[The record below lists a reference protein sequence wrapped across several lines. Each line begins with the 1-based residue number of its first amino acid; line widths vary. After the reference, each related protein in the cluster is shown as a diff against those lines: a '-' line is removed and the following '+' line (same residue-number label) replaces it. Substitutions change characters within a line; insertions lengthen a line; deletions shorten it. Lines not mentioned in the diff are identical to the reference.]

1 MSNKTRRKHTPQFKA
16 KVGLAALKGEATIQ
30 ELAARHGVHPNQ
42 VHAWRKA
49 LADGA
54 EAAFEK
60 GGGTAQREN
69 EALIDN
75 LYRQI
80 GQLTVERDFLQ
91 KRSPK

>member
-1 MSNKTRRKHTPQFKA
+1 MSNKTRRKHSPQFKA
-16 KVGLAALKGEATIQ
+16 KVGLTALKGEATIP
-30 ELAARHGVHPNQ
+30 ELASRYGVHPNQ

-49 LADGA
+49 VADGA

-60 GGGTAQREN
+60 GSGKADREN
-69 EALIDN
+69 EALIDD